1 MKQNDTYYG
10 IGDTVPLKLIE
21 SINDY
26 YNEVGINSFWEFIY
40 YGGFPEYVE
49 AYIHPS
55 DDMRDTPM
63 FNEIQQAYISAYV

>member
-26 YNEVGINSFWEFIY
+26 YNEVGINSFWYFI
-40 YGGFPEYVE
+40 
-49 AYIHPS
+49 
-55 DDMRDTPM
+55 
-63 FNEIQQAYISAYV
+63 